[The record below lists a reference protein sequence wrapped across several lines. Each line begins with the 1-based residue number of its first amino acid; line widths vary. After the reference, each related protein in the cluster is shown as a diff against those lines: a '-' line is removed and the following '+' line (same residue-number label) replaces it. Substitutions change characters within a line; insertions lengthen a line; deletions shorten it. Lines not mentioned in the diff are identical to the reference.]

1 MPAEEPSEPVVP
13 ASLQSSNSPT
23 HRRAY
28 FLSTKNLSLVIVGV
42 ILIYAMY
49 RADTK
54 DIPKIVE
61 IVFESHVA
69 TALGW
74 GFAVMI
80 LAIAVVFHRL
90 SAAIYEKEIARITKE
105 RDRLQ
110 ELLLNRRGEQ

>member
-1 MPAEEPSEPVVP
+1 V
-13 ASLQSSNSPT
+13 
-23 HRRAY
+23 
-28 FLSTKNLSLVIVGV
+28 VIVGV
-42 ILIYAMY
+42 VLVYAMY

-61 IVFESHVA
+61 IVFGSHLT

-80 LAIAVVFHRL
+80 LAIAVIFHKL
-90 SAAIYEKEIARITKE
+90 SAAIYEREIARITKE

-110 ELLLNRRGEQ
+110 EMLLNRKGEQ